1 MNLHDRDILM
11 AGRQEGRKEQAIE
24 TAEKLS
30 SMGLSV
36 EQISE
41 VTGLSLEDVIQIQ
54 KDSQK

>member
-1 MNLHDRDILM
+1 M